1 LLGLDLLG
9 PGEQTA
15 GRDADRDEL
24 AVVGAAVEAGA
35 FGLHALLGERGHE
48 VRLDLGGAL
57 RTRTGA
63 FPVGVVAVVDEVA
76 GVRRA
81 DHVEVQVERDV
92 QLLFEGQ
99 ALHVLGGA
107 DQAGL
112 LGTPPREADRVLHV
126 RGTAHAQGG
135 FQQSGAP
142 GAVVVD
148 AGPFRDAVQVGT
160 GHHDVVGAPGA
171 GLGDDVAGGDA
182 LQPGLDVQ
190 LDLGTGLP
198 GQLLPDLLGD
208 AGGGD
213 AGVLRVAEGAV
224 ERAVHVVVDDRRTGP
239 QVGGHLLLLR
249 EGAGAALDQHHAAGD
264 VHAVV
269 VAGFAPRGVVHRG
282 NGQRRGDAAFRG
294 GRGVLER
301 AALDRFAGH
310 REAERVQVVGLVGEF
325 RSGHVETGAAQLV
338 RHVVHAGLV
347 ARPPGGPVALVL
359 VGDALQRDQV
369 PVDGVGADLVAEVR
383 RSGQR
388 WRGDAH
394 GRGTGDRS
402 GHRVPARLEGSTAHP
417 YSPIRVDLCTR

>member
-1 LLGLDLLG
+1 AVKQRHQHAPFHIDNISYFFFFSSRRRHTRFSRDWSSDVCSSDL
-9 PGEQTA
+9 
-15 GRDADRDEL
+15 RDADRDEL
-24 AVVGAAVEAGA
+24 AVVGAAVEVGA

-182 LQPGLDVQ
+182 LQPGLDV
-190 LDLGTGLP
+190 
-198 GQLLPDLLGD
+198 
-208 AGGGD
+208 
-213 AGVLRVAEGAV
+213 
-224 ERAVHVVVDDRRTGP
+224 
-239 QVGGHLLLLR
+239 
-249 EGAGAALDQHHAAGD
+249 
-264 VHAVV
+264 
-269 VAGFAPRGVVHRG
+269 
-282 NGQRRGDAAFRG
+282 
-294 GRGVLER
+294 
-301 AALDRFAGH
+301 
-310 REAERVQVVGLVGEF
+310 
-325 RSGHVETGAAQLV
+325 
-338 RHVVHAGLV
+338 
-347 ARPPGGPVALVL
+347 
-359 VGDALQRDQV
+359 
-369 PVDGVGADLVAEVR
+369 
-383 RSGQR
+383 
-388 WRGDAH
+388 
-394 GRGTGDRS
+394 
-402 GHRVPARLEGSTAHP
+402 
-417 YSPIRVDLCTR
+417 